1 VPDLLADRHRL
12 GGPRLLEAVSEAF
25 GSAGGDVALAA
36 HRVCALLADV
46 FGDAVVLR
54 LGEHDRDLQVVGVG
68 APDPVMAAEV
78 IGTFGSGGPPPVV
91 RDVLRTGRPGRVQ
104 PEGQHLD
111 ERPLLR
117 AFQDRIGFRGSMVA
131 PLRIDG
137 RVIGTVSTI
146 CTDPRHEHPDADLWL
161 LDDLAQRVAEH
172 MARDEALERLHGDIE
187 ERTLAERRRDA
198 LLRHGSDIVL
208 VVSRT
213 GKVLDV
219 TPAVSRVLGW
229 EPEQLLHVSLFEIV
243 DLADRSSVAEQLED
257 AAARPGPTRTA
268 EFRVRHADGSIRWM
282 EVTGNNLLDDPSVA
296 ALVITARD
304 VTERHLA
311 GELLAVENDVLQQI
325 AAVAPLQGILDT
337 LCRLVESRIRDCVA
351 SVWVLEGP
359 ERLVKRA
366 SPSLD
371 LAPILG
377 DQELVLDPGHIGL
390 LGPEHPP
397 VLVTEVG
404 SSPEWDGFEDL
415 ARAAGIA
422 GSWSRAVCEP
432 SGAALGSI
440 VAFFGELAQP
450 AADQV
455 QVLELATHL
464 AGMALTR
471 DRASREL
478 AYAATH
484 DALTG
489 LPNRARFLDQLGRVL
504 ARAGAD
510 GEVAVLFVDLDDFKS
525 VNDTSGH
532 AVGDQLLRQAGAR
545 LATVVRPMDLIARLG
560 GDEFAVLCDGI
571 GVAEAGAV
579 ARRVLEALDAPF
591 ELDGRSFHVSASTG
605 IAVGNATTTPDSVL
619 RDADTAMYQAK
630 REGRNRYTVF
640 TPAVRQAT
648 VRRTALEQDLRRAV
662 EGGELTVDY
671 QPVVSLETGALV
683 GLEALARW
691 TSPDHGVVS
700 PLEFVEIAERSGMI
714 GALGA
719 SILGQAVA
727 QTAAWR
733 ASGLIDDDVTIAV
746 NVAAQQLGDPNFVP
760 TVIDALAAVELPCTA
775 LCLEL
780 TESAVMADVEG
791 ARATLGVLRSLGVT
805 LAIDDFG
812 TGHSSLARLRS
823 LEASVLKLDRMFILD
838 LEQDP
843 SCVGMVE
850 SVVHLAHA
858 LGKRLVVEGVETAQQ
873 LRILRELGA
882 DAVQGFHLARP
893 QPAAATEGFLRV
905 TPSWLFR

>member
-1 VPDLLADRHRL
+1 MLLA
-12 GGPRLLEAVSEAF
+12 AVSDAF
-25 GSAGGDVALAA
+25 GSAGGDVTLAA
-36 HRVCALLADV
+36 QHVCTLLAEV

-54 LGEHDRDLQVVGVG
+54 FGEHERDLRVVGVG
-68 APDPVMAAEV
+68 APDPAMAAEV

-91 RDVLRTGRPGRVQ
+91 RDVLRTGRPGRVD

-117 AFQDRIGFRGSMVA
+117 AFQHRVGYCGSMVA
-131 PLRIDG
+131 PLRLDG
-137 RVIGTVSTI
+137 RVFGTLSTI
-146 CTDPRHEHPDADLWL
+146 CTDRRHDHTDDDLRFLDELAERCARDMDRAAL
-161 LDDLAQRVAEH
+161 LD
-172 MARDEALERLHGDIE
+172 RLHDDGD
-187 ERTLAERRRDA
+187 ERSLADRRRDA

-219 TPAVSRVLGW
+219 TPAISRVLGW
-229 EPEQLLHVSLFEIV
+229 DPEQLLHVSLFEIV
-243 DLADRSSVAEQLED
+243 DLADRSTVADQLEE
-257 AAARPGPTRTA
+257 AAARPGLTRTT
-268 EFRVRHADGSIRWM
+268 EFRVRHVDGSIRWM
-282 EVTGNNLLDDPSVA
+282 EVTGNNLLDDPAVS

-337 LCRLVESRIRDCVA
+337 LCLLVESRIRGCVA

-359 ERLVKRA
+359 DRLVKRA
-366 SPSLD
+366 SPSID
-371 LAPILG
+371 LVPILG
-377 DQELVLDPGHIGL
+377 DQELVLDAGHIGL
-390 LGPEHPP
+390 LDPFHPA

-404 SSPEWDGFEDL
+404 SPEWEGFEEV
-415 ARAAGIA
+415 AQAAGIA

-432 SGAALGSI
+432 SGAVLGSI
-440 VAFFGELAQP
+440 VTFFAEVAEP
-450 AADQV
+450 TPDQI

-471 DRASREL
+471 DRSSREL

-510 GEVAVLFVDLDDFKS
+510 GEVAVLFVDLDDFKT

-532 AVGDQLLRQAGAR
+532 AVGDQLLRQAAAR
-545 LATVVRPMDLIARLG
+545 LAEVVRPMDLIARLG

-571 GVAEAGAV
+571 GVVEAGAV

-591 ELDGRSFHVSASTG
+591 QLDGRSFHVSASTG

-630 REGRNRYTVF
+630 RDGRNRYTVF
-640 TPAVRQAT
+640 TPAVREAT
-648 VRRTALEQDLRRAV
+648 VRRSELEQDLRRAI
-662 EGGELTVDY
+662 EACELTVDY

-691 TSPDHGVVS
+691 TSPEHGVVS
-700 PLEFVEIAERSGMI
+700 PLEFIEIAERSGMI
-714 GALGA
+714 VALGA
-719 SILGQAVA
+719 CILRQAVA
-727 QTAAWR
+727 QAAAWR
-733 ASGLIDDDVTIAV
+733 ASGLIAADVTMAV
-746 NVAAQQLGDPNFVP
+746 NVAAQQLADPSFVP
-760 TVIDALAAVELPCTA
+760 TVIDALAAVGLPCTA

-780 TESAVMADVEG
+780 TESTVMADVDG
-791 ARATLGVLRSLGVT
+791 ARATLGLLRTLGVT

-838 LEQDP
+838 LEHDA
-843 SCVGMVE
+843 SGVDVVE
-850 SVVHLAHA
+850 SVVQLAHA
-858 LGKRLVVEGVETAQQ
+858 LGKRLVVEGVETPEQ

-893 QPAAATEGFLRV
+893 APAAATEGLLRV